1 MKQSTLLSGRQTAVD
16 LGYETRAATQPRRG
30 TAFKALAVACVLFAG
45 AAASA
50 HAQSQASV
58 SGQVSAYSGVFFEAA
73 VAPASGSAGDYFQPS
88 VSLKLSP
95 SYSSGPLTIKSDFT
109 TSVSLAETGYT
120 ANIQL
125 GEAYASFDA
134 ADGLN
139 ITAGSKVISWGTAL
153 IANPE
158 GYINPVDSLSQLVA
172 ENRSDW
178 LLPVPLVSGKL
189 IRGPFS
195 FEAVALPWFRPSTLP
210 SKGSRWYPAALAAL
224 DAKDGYSVPASLPS
238 YPGVKF
244 SVDTVPADVPL
255 NVANMQGAGRAGFS
269 LGAVDFGLSGWYGFT
284 KNPVIDV
291 TTTLGVPVKVD
302 ISASY
307 KRQGAVGMDM
317 SATVLDSSVV
327 WLESA
332 IFLPEYYVGAES
344 SGLPVSIDKNTLK
357 SAFGVDRT
365 IGIGNA
371 GDIYLAVEGN
381 LAWIADYDARLSSSV
396 KETGLGGT
404 LVTEFRTPAQDFT
417 LRAVVMEP
425 DFFTLDS
432 TGQYLIRLSINY
444 KPVDSCTL
452 SAGTTLF
459 EGTSGAIGQYAH
471 NNFAYV
477 SVTTSF

>member
-1 MKQSTLLSGRQTAVD
+1 MNQSRNFSGRKAEASSEQRA
-16 LGYETRAATQPRRG
+16 RAASSSRGG
-30 TAFKALAVACVLFAG
+30 TALRALAVALALFAG

-50 HAQSQASV
+50 AAQSQASV
-58 SGQVSAYSGVFFEAA
+58 SGQVSAYSGVFFDAA
-73 VAPASGSAGDYFQPS
+73 AAPATGSAGDYFQPS

-95 SYSSGPLTIKSDFT
+95 SYSSGPLSVKADLTA
-109 TSVSLAETGYT
+109 SVSLADSGY
-120 ANIQL
+120 AAGVKL
-125 GEAYASFDA
+125 GEAYASLDV
-134 ADGLN
+134 ADGFT

-153 IANPE
+153 ISNPE

-178 LLPVPLVSGKL
+178 LLPVPLVSGKF

-195 FEAVALPWFRPSTLP
+195 FEAVALPWFRPSTIP
-210 SKGSRWYPAALAAL
+210 AKASRWYPAALAAL
-224 DAKDGYSVPASLPS
+224 DGIILANP
-238 YPGVKF
+238 YPGVNY
-244 SVDTVPADVPL
+244 SGSTTPADISL
-255 NVANMQGAGRAGFS
+255 NVANMQGAGRAGLS

-284 KNPVIDV
+284 KTPAIDV
-291 TTTLGVPVKVD
+291 STTLGAPVLVD

-317 SATVLDSSVV
+317 SATIFDSSVL

-332 IFLPEYYVGAES
+332 FYLPEYYVGAES
-344 SGLPVSIDKNTLK
+344 SGLPVSIEKNTLR
-357 SAFGVDRT
+357 SAFGIDRT
-365 IGIGNA
+365 IGVGDA
-371 GDIYLAVEGN
+371 GDIYVAAEGN
-381 LAWIADYDARLSSSV
+381 LSWIADYDARLSSSV

-417 LRAVVMEP
+417 VRAVVMEP
-425 DFFTLDS
+425 DFLTLDS
-432 TGQYLIRLSINY
+432 TGQYLVRLSINY
-444 KPVDSCTL
+444 KPADGYTI

-459 EGTSGAIGQYAH
+459 GGTSGTIGQYAH